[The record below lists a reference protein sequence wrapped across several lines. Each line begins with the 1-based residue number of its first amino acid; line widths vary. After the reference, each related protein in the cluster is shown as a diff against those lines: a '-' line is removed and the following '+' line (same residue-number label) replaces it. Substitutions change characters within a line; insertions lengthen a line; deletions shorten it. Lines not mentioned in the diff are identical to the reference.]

1 MELIPPPPFGLF
13 HFVCHFFYVSPYTN
27 ANTYI
32 SHSLPLAKIMIKIYN
47 NYYQNQAILKLK
59 KQQKLSIDL
68 KKIPKNRRILME
80 REIDTKRVLN
90 LIEAKE

>member
-1 MELIPPPPFGLF
+1 
-13 HFVCHFFYVSPYTN
+13 
-27 ANTYI
+27 
-32 SHSLPLAKIMIKIYN
+32 MIKIYN

-59 KQQKLSIDL
+59 NQQKISIDL

-80 REIDTKRVLN
+80 REKDTKRVLN